1 MNKEMI
7 LALAKELNFTLSEE
21 EVNNIHI
28 EFESLLKLLALLD
41 TINTEGVEE
50 MVYPFEAPLTML
62 REDEVMHELTQ
73 DEALRNA
80 SKTKDGYVVVP
91 KVVKS

>member
-7 LALAKELNFTLSEE
+7 LALAKELNFSLSDD
-21 EVNNIHI
+21 EVNNIHL
-28 EFESLLKLLALLD
+28 EFESLLQLLALLD
-41 TINTEGVEE
+41 TIDTEGVEE
-50 MVYPFEAPLTML
+50 MVYPFEAPLTFL
-62 REDEVMHELTQ
+62 RDDEVTHELSQ

-80 SKTKDGYVVVP
+80 SVVKDGYVVVP